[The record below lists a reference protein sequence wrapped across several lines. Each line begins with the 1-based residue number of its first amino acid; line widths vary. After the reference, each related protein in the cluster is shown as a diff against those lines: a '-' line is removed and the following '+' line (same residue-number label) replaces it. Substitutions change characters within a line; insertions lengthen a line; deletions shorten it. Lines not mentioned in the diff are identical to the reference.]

1 MYCVVMAGGSG
12 TRFWP
17 MSRQL
22 KPKQLLKI
30 VGNQTMLQITV
41 DRLMK
46 CKKTDDIFISTRKDL
61 STVIEKEI
69 KGVKPKN
76 IIAEPS
82 GKNTA
87 PCIGL
92 SDRKSVV

>member
-17 MSRQL
+17 MSRQS

-30 VGNQTMLQITV
+30 IGDQTMLQITV

-46 CKKTDDIFISTRKDL
+46 CKKTEDIYISTRKDL
-61 STVIEKEI
+61 SSVIK
-69 KGVKPKN
+69 KK
-76 IIAEPS
+76 
-82 GKNTA
+82 
-87 PCIGL
+87 
-92 SDRKSVV
+92 

>member
-17 MSRQL
+17 MSRKL

-30 VGNQTMLQITV
+30 VGDQTMLQITV

-46 CKKTDDIFISTRKDL
+46 CKKQMIYSFL
-61 STVIEKEI
+61 L
-69 KGVKPKN
+69 VKIYQLLLK
-76 IIAEPS
+76 
-82 GKNTA
+82 K
-87 PCIGL
+87 
-92 SDRKSVV
+92 K

>member
-17 MSRQL
+17 MSRKL

-30 VGNQTMLQITV
+30 VGDQTMLQITV

-61 STVIEKEI
+61 SAVIEKE
-69 KGVKPKN
+69 
-76 IIAEPS
+76 
-82 GKNTA
+82 
-87 PCIGL
+87 
-92 SDRKSVV
+92 